1 LDLDALTAI
10 VALVVPAGAALASY
24 ATLRERV
31 SRHDRSI
38 EDFGRR
44 IGQLEKSAAVVDSE
58 LSRPHFVGGKPP

>member
-1 LDLDALTAI
+1 LTAI
-10 VALVVPAGAALASY
+10 VAVAVPAGAALASY

-44 IGQLEKSAAVVDSE
+44 IGSLEKTAAVVDNE
-58 LSRPHFVGGKPP
+58 LSRPHHVGGKVP